1 MNRKDWQAFGKE
13 CLVCHKKN
21 HFAKVC
27 DKRNMK
33 ANYVRMAG
41 DTTASVSSDSEEDI
55 SDTKYFTD
63 DEPSHLSAV
72 SSLDFRRGH
81 FRGLQR

>member
-1 MNRKDWQAFGKE
+1 MNREECPAFGKE

-27 DKRNMK
+27 ERRDSR

-41 DTTASVSSDSEEDI
+41 DTTASESSGED
-55 SDTKYFTD
+55 TD
-63 DEPSHLSAV
+63 DTDYYTDEEEITHHSAV
-72 SSLDFRRGH
+72 NSLDFRRG
-81 FRGLQR
+81 RYRKWLG

>member
-1 MNRKDWQAFGKE
+1 
-13 CLVCHKKN
+13 
-21 HFAKVC
+21 
-27 DKRNMK
+27 MK

-41 DTTASVSSDSEEDI
+41 DTTASESSDSDGEE
-55 SDTKYFTD
+55 SDTEYFNTTEYITD
-63 DEPSHLSAV
+63 EDVSHHSAV